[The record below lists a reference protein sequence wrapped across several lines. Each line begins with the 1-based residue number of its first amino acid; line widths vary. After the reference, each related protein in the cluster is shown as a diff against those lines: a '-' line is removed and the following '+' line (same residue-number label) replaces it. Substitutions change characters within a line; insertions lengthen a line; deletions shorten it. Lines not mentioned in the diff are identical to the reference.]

1 MKKIRVTKK
10 SINQIHKFTGI
21 AVCVFLIHLSITGI
35 FLNHTEDLGL
45 DEKYTASPMILAL
58 YNISMPSQEE
68 SFLVDSIFISRF
80 GDQVFMG
87 NQPIIKSENPIMG
100 AAFSNQILAIAFANE
115 MVLLT
120 QEGKLIERISSTAEL
135 PENIQKLGVSEDI
148 LYLKTSD
155 LVWQSSDQAQAWE
168 LSDSDFN
175 DWSNEVVIPDQQTKQ
190 IEMYFSGKGVSLEQF
205 FLDLHNGN
213 IIKGFGKWL
222 LDIIA
227 IFLLLLSISGIWIWL
242 KKRRY

>member
-21 AVCVFLIHLSITGI
+21 AVCIFLIHLSITGI

-68 SFLVDSIFISRF
+68 SFLVDNIFISRF

-87 NQPIIKSENPIMG
+87 NQPIIKSESPIMG

-115 MVLLT
+115 MILLT
-120 QEGKLIERISSTAEL
+120 QEGELIERISSTAEL
-135 PENIQKLGVSEDI
+135 PENIQKLGVSEGI
-148 LYLKTSD
+148 LYLKTPNQ
-155 LVWQSSDQAQAWE
+155 LWQSSDQAQAWE
-168 LSDSDFN
+168 LSDSNFN
-175 DWSNEVVIPDQQTKQ
+175 DWSNEVIMPDQQTKQ

>member
-68 SFLVDSIFISRF
+68 SFLVDNIFISRF

-87 NQPIIKSENPIMG
+87 NQPIIKSENPIIG
-100 AAFSNQILAIAFANE
+100 AALSNQVLFIAFPNE

-120 QEGKLIERISSTAEL
+120 QEGELIERISSTAEL
-135 PENIQKLGVSEDI
+135 PENIQKLGVSEGI
-148 LYLKTSD
+148 LYLKTPNK
-155 LVWQSSDQAQAWE
+155 LWQSSDQAQAWE
-168 LSDSDFN
+168 LSDSNFN
-175 DWSNEVVIPDQQTKQ
+175 DWSNEVIMPDQQTKQ

>member
-21 AVCVFLIHLSITGI
+21 AVCIFLIHLSITGI

-68 SFLVDSIFISRF
+68 SFLVDNIFISRF

-87 NQPIIKSENPIMG
+87 NQPIIKSESPIMG
-100 AAFSNQILAIAFANE
+100 AAFSNQILTIAFANE
-115 MVLLT
+115 MILLT
-120 QEGKLIERISSTAEL
+120 QEGELIERISSTAEL

-148 LYLKTSD
+148 LYLKTPNQ
-155 LVWQSSDQAQAWE
+155 LWQSSDQAQAWE
-168 LSDSDFN
+168 LSDSNFN
-175 DWSNEVVIPDQQTKQ
+175 DWSNEVIMPDQQTKQ

>member
-21 AVCVFLIHLSITGI
+21 AVCIFLIHLSITGI

-68 SFLVDSIFISRF
+68 SFLVDNIFISRF

-87 NQPIIKSENPIMG
+87 NQPIIKSESPIMG
-100 AAFSNQILAIAFANE
+100 AAFANQILAIAFPNE

-120 QEGKLIERISSTAEL
+120 QEGELIERISSTAEL
-135 PENIQKLGVSEDI
+135 PENIQKLGVSEGI
-148 LYLKTSD
+148 LYLKTPNQ
-155 LVWQSSDQAQAWE
+155 LWQSSDQAQAWE
-168 LSDSDFN
+168 LSDSNFN
-175 DWSNEVVIPDQQTKQ
+175 DWSNEVIMPDQQTKQ

>member
-58 YNISMPSQEE
+58 YNISMPSREE
-68 SFLVDSIFISRF
+68 SYLVDNIFISRF
-80 GDQVFMG
+80 SDQVFMD
-87 NQPIIKSENPIMG
+87 NQPIIKSESPIMG
-100 AAFSNQILAIAFANE
+100 AAFSNQILAITFPNE

-120 QEGKLIERISSTAEL
+120 QEGELIERITSTSEL
-135 PENIQKLGVSEDI
+135 PENIQKLGVSENI
-148 LYLKTSD
+148 LYLKTTNQ
-155 LVWQSSDQAQAWE
+155 VWQSSDQAQAWE
-168 LSDSDFN
+168 VSDSSFN
-175 DWSNEVVIPDQQTKQ
+175 DWSNEVTLPDQQTKQ
-190 IEMYFSGKGVSLEQF
+190 IEIYFSGKGVSLEQF

-213 IIKGFGKWL
+213 IIKNFGKWF
-222 LDIIA
+222 LDLIA

>member
-35 FLNHTEDLGL
+35 FLNHTEDLDL

-58 YNISMPSQEE
+58 YNISIPNQKE
-68 SFLVDSIFISRF
+68 SFLVNDIFISRF

-87 NQPIIKSENPIMG
+87 NQPIIKNENPITG
-100 AAFSNQILAIAFANE
+100 ATLSNQVLFIAFPNE

-120 QEGKLIERISSTAEL
+120 QEGELIERISSTAEL

-148 LYLKTSD
+148 LYLKTPNQ
-155 LVWQSSDQAQAWE
+155 LWQSSDQAQAWE
-168 LSDSDFN
+168 LSDSNFN
-175 DWSNEVVIPDQQTKQ
+175 DWSNEVIMPDQQTKQ

>member
-68 SFLVDSIFISRF
+68 SFLVDNIFISRF

-120 QEGKLIERISSTAEL
+120 QEGKLIERISSTSEL

-168 LSDSDFN
+168 LSDLDFN

>member
-1 MKKIRVTKK
+1 MRKIRVTKK

-58 YNISMPSQEE
+58 YNISIPNQKE
-68 SFLVDSIFISRF
+68 SFLVDDIFISRF

-87 NQPIIKSENPIMG
+87 NQPIIKNENPITG
-100 AAFSNQILAIAFANE
+100 ATLSNQVLFIAFPNE

-120 QEGKLIERISSTAEL
+120 QEGELIERISGTAEL

-148 LYLKTSD
+148 LYLKTPNQ
-155 LVWQSSDQAQAWE
+155 LWQSSDQAQAWE
-168 LSDSDFN
+168 LSDSNFN
-175 DWSNEVVIPDQQTKQ
+175 DWSNEVIMPDQQTKQ

>member
-58 YNISMPSQEE
+58 YNISIPSQEE
-68 SFLVDSIFISRF
+68 SFLVDNVFISRF
-80 GDQVFMG
+80 GDQVFMN
-87 NQPIIKSENPIMG
+87 NQPIIKSENPITG
-100 AAFSNQILAIAFANE
+100 VTLSNQVLFIAFPNE

-120 QEGKLIERISSTAEL
+120 QEGELIERISSTAEL
-135 PENIQKLGVSEDI
+135 PENIQKLGVSEGI
-148 LYLKTSD
+148 LYLKTPNQ
-155 LVWQSSDQAQAWE
+155 LWQSSDQAQAWE
-168 LSDSDFN
+168 LSDSNFN
-175 DWSNEVVIPDQQTKQ
+175 DWSNEVIMPDQQTKQ

>member
-58 YNISMPSQEE
+58 YNISMPNKEE
-68 SFLVDSIFISRF
+68 SFLVDNHFISRF
-80 GDQVFMG
+80 GNQVFLD
-87 NQPIIKSENPIMG
+87 NQPVFKSEVPIIG
-100 AAFSNQILAIAFANE
+100 AITFNQMLIIAIKNE
-115 MVLLT
+115 LVLLT
-120 QEGKLIERISSTAEL
+120 EDGELIEKLTTANGV
-135 PENIQKLGVSEDI
+135 PENIQKLGAFNS
-148 LYLKTSD
+148 LLFLKTSNQ
-155 LVWQSSDQAQAWE
+155 VWESNDEGQEWRVSS
-168 LSDSDFN
+168 SSFN
-175 DWSNEVVIPDQQTKQ
+175 KWSNEVVMPDEKTQQV
-190 IEMYFSGKGVSLEQF
+190 ESYFLGKGVSLEQF

-213 IIKGFGKWL
+213 IIKGFGKWI

-227 IFLLLLSISGIWIWL
+227 IFLLLISISGVWIWL
-242 KKRRY
+242 RKKRY

>member
-21 AVCVFLIHLSITGI
+21 AVCIFLIHLSITGI

-58 YNISMPSQEE
+58 YNISIPSQEE
-68 SFLVDSIFISRF
+68 SFLVDNIFISRF
-80 GDQVFMG
+80 GDQVFMN
-87 NQPIIKSENPIMG
+87 NQPIIKNESPIMG
-100 AAFSNQILAIAFANE
+100 AAFSNQILTIAFQNE

-120 QEGKLIERISSTAEL
+120 QEGELIERITSAAEL
-135 PENIQKLGVSEDI
+135 PKNIQKLGVSEDI
-148 LYLKTSD
+148 LYLKTPD
-155 LVWQSSDQAQAWE
+155 QLWQSSDQAQAWE
-168 LSDSDFN
+168 LSGSGFN
-175 DWSNEVVIPDQQTKQ
+175 NWSNEVVLSDQQTKQ

>member
-21 AVCVFLIHLSITGI
+21 AVCIFLIHLSITGI

-68 SFLVDSIFISRF
+68 SFLVDNIFISRF

-87 NQPIIKSENPIMG
+87 NQPIIKSESPIMG
-100 AAFSNQILAIAFANE
+100 AAFSNQILAIALANE

-120 QEGKLIERISSTAEL
+120 QEGELIERISSTAEL
-135 PENIQKLGVSEDI
+135 PENIQKLGVSDDI
-148 LYLKTSD
+148 LFLKTPNQ
-155 LVWQSSDQAQAWE
+155 VWQSSDQAQAWE
-168 LSDSDFN
+168 LSDSNFN
-175 DWSNEVVIPDQQTKQ
+175 DWSNEVIMPDQQTKQ

>member
-21 AVCVFLIHLSITGI
+21 AVCIFLIHLSITGI

-45 DEKYTASPMILAL
+45 DEKYTASPIILSL
-58 YNISMPSQEE
+58 YNISIPSQEE
-68 SFLVDSIFISRF
+68 SFLVYNIFISRF
-80 GDQVFMG
+80 GDQVFMN
-87 NQPIIKSENPIMG
+87 NQPIIKNESPIMG
-100 AAFSNQILAIAFANE
+100 AAFSNQILTIAFQNE

-120 QEGKLIERISSTAEL
+120 QEGELIERITSAAEL
-135 PENIQKLGVSEDI
+135 PKNIQKLGVSEDI
-148 LYLKTSD
+148 LYLKTPD
-155 LVWQSSDQAQAWE
+155 QLWQSSDQAQAWE

-175 DWSNEVVIPDQQTKQ
+175 DWSNEVVMSDQQTKQ

>member
-21 AVCVFLIHLSITGI
+21 AVCIFLIHLSITGI

-68 SFLVDSIFISRF
+68 SFLVDNIFISRF

-87 NQPIIKSENPIMG
+87 NQPIIKSESPIMG
-100 AAFSNQILAIAFANE
+100 AAFSNQILAIALANE

-120 QEGKLIERISSTAEL
+120 QEGELIERISSTAEL
-135 PENIQKLGVSEDI
+135 PENIQKLGVLEDI
-148 LYLKTSD
+148 LYLKTSNQ
-155 LVWQSSDQAQAWE
+155 LWQSSDQGQAWE
-168 LSDSDFN
+168 LSDSNFN
-175 DWSNEVVIPDQQTKQ
+175 DWSNEVIMPDQQTKQ

>member
-58 YNISMPSQEE
+58 YNISIPSQEE
-68 SFLVDSIFISRF
+68 SFVVDNVFISRF
-80 GDQVFMG
+80 GDQVFMD
-87 NQPIIKSENPIMG
+87 NQPIIKSESPIMG
-100 AAFSNQILAIAFANE
+100 AAFSNQILTIAFQNE
-115 MVLLT
+115 MVLVT
-120 QEGKLIERISSTAEL
+120 QEGELIERISSASEL

-148 LYLKTSD
+148 LYLKTPD
-155 LVWQSSDQAQAWE
+155 QLWQSSDQAQAWE
-168 LSDSDFN
+168 LSDSNFN
-175 DWSNEVVIPDQQTKQ
+175 DWSNEVVMSDQQTKQ

>member
-21 AVCVFLIHLSITGI
+21 AVCIFLIHLSITGI

-45 DEKYTASPMILAL
+45 DEKYTASPIILSL
-58 YNISMPSQEE
+58 YNISIPSQEE
-68 SFLVDSIFISRF
+68 SFLVDNIFISRF
-80 GDQVFMG
+80 GDQVFMN
-87 NQPIIKSENPIMG
+87 NQPIIKNESPIMG
-100 AAFSNQILAIAFANE
+100 AAFSNQILTIAFQNE

-120 QEGKLIERISSTAEL
+120 QEGELIERITSAAEL
-135 PENIQKLGVSEDI
+135 PKNIQKLGVSEDI
-148 LYLKTSD
+148 LYLKTPD
-155 LVWQSSDQAQAWE
+155 QLWQSSDQAQAWE
-168 LSDSDFN
+168 FSGSGFN
-175 DWSNEVVIPDQQTKQ
+175 NWSNEVVLSDQQTKQ

>member
-68 SFLVDSIFISRF
+68 SFLVDNIFISRF

>member
-58 YNISMPSQEE
+58 YNISIPNQKE
-68 SFLVDSIFISRF
+68 SFLVNDIFISRF

-87 NQPIIKSENPIMG
+87 NQPIIKNENPITG
-100 AAFSNQILAIAFANE
+100 ATLSNQVLFIAFPNE

-120 QEGKLIERISSTAEL
+120 QEGELIERISSTAEL
-135 PENIQKLGVSEDI
+135 PENIQKLGVSEGI
-148 LYLKTSD
+148 LYLKTPNQ
-155 LVWQSSDQAQAWE
+155 LWQSSDQAQAWE
-168 LSDSDFN
+168 LSDSNFN
-175 DWSNEVVIPDQQTKQ
+175 DWSNEVIMPDQQTKQ

>member
-35 FLNHTEDLGL
+35 FLNHTEDLDL

-58 YNISMPSQEE
+58 YNISIPNQKE
-68 SFLVDSIFISRF
+68 SFLVNDIFISRF

-87 NQPIIKSENPIMG
+87 NQPIIKNENPITG
-100 AAFSNQILAIAFANE
+100 ATLSNQVLIIAFPNE

-120 QEGKLIERISSTAEL
+120 QEGELIERISSTAEL
-135 PENIQKLGVSEDI
+135 PENIQKLGVSEGI
-148 LYLKTSD
+148 LYLKTPNQ
-155 LVWQSSDQAQAWE
+155 LWQSSDQAQAWE
-168 LSDSDFN
+168 LSDSNFN
-175 DWSNEVVIPDQQTKQ
+175 DWSNEVIMPDQQTKQ

>member
-68 SFLVDSIFISRF
+68 SFLVDNIFISRF
-80 GDQVFMG
+80 GDQVFMN
-87 NQPIIKSENPIMG
+87 NQPIIKSESPIMG
-100 AAFSNQILAIAFANE
+100 AAFSNQILAITFPNE

-120 QEGKLIERISSTAEL
+120 QEGELIERITSTSEL
-135 PENIQKLGVSEDI
+135 PENIQKLGVSENI
-148 LYLKTSD
+148 LYLKATNQ
-155 LVWQSSDQAQAWE
+155 VWQSSDQAQAWE
-168 LSDSDFN
+168 VSDSSFN
-175 DWSNEVVIPDQQTKQ
+175 D
-190 IEMYFSGKGVSLEQF
+190 
-205 FLDLHNGN
+205 
-213 IIKGFGKWL
+213 
-222 LDIIA
+222 
-227 IFLLLLSISGIWIWL
+227 
-242 KKRRY
+242 

>member
-58 YNISMPSQEE
+58 YNISMPSREE
-68 SFLVDSIFISRF
+68 SYLVDNIFISRF
-80 GDQVFMG
+80 SDQVFMD
-87 NQPIIKSENPIMG
+87 NQPIIKSESPIMG
-100 AAFSNQILAIAFANE
+100 AAFSNQILAIAFPNE

-120 QEGKLIERISSTAEL
+120 QEGELIERITSTSEL
-135 PENIQKLGVSEDI
+135 PENIQKLGVSENI
-148 LYLKTSD
+148 LYLKTTNQ
-155 LVWQSSDQAQAWE
+155 VWQSSDQAQAWE
-168 LSDSDFN
+168 VSDSGFN
-175 DWSNEVVIPDQQTKQ
+175 DWSNEVTLPDQQTKQ
-190 IEMYFSGKGVSLEQF
+190 IEIYFSGKGVSLEQF

-213 IIKGFGKWL
+213 IIKNFGKWF
-222 LDIIA
+222 LDLIA

>member
-21 AVCVFLIHLSITGI
+21 AVCIFLIHLSITGI

-68 SFLVDSIFISRF
+68 SFLVDNIFISRF

-87 NQPIIKSENPIMG
+87 NQPIIKSENPIIG
-100 AAFSNQILAIAFANE
+100 AALSNQVLFIAFPNE

-120 QEGKLIERISSTAEL
+120 QEGELIERISSTAEL
-135 PENIQKLGVSEDI
+135 PENIQKLGVSENI
-148 LYLKTSD
+148 LYLKTTNQ
-155 LVWQSSDQAQAWE
+155 VWQSSDQAQAWE
-168 LSDSDFN
+168 VSDSGFN
-175 DWSNEVVIPDQQTKQ
+175 DWSNEVTLPDQQTKQ
-190 IEMYFSGKGVSLEQF
+190 IEIYFSGKGVSLEQF

-213 IIKGFGKWL
+213 IIKNFGKWF
-222 LDIIA
+222 LDLIA

>member
-68 SFLVDSIFISRF
+68 SFLVDNIFISRF

-87 NQPIIKSENPIMG
+87 NQPIIKSESPIMG

-115 MVLLT
+115 MILLT
-120 QEGKLIERISSTAEL
+120 QEGELIERISSTAEL
-135 PENIQKLGVSEDI
+135 PQNIQKLGVSEGI
-148 LYLKTSD
+148 LYLKTPNK
-155 LVWQSSDQAQAWE
+155 LWQSSDQAQAWE
-168 LSDSDFN
+168 LSDSNFN
-175 DWSNEVVIPDQQTKQ
+175 DWSNEVIMPDQQTKQ

>member
-21 AVCVFLIHLSITGI
+21 AVCVFLIHLSLTGI
-35 FLNHTEDLGL
+35 FLNHPEDLDL

-58 YNISMPSQEE
+58 YNISIPNQKE
-68 SFLVDSIFISRF
+68 SFLVNDIFISRF

-87 NQPIIKSENPIMG
+87 NQPIIKNENPITG
-100 AAFSNQILAIAFANE
+100 ATLSNQVLIIAFPNE

-120 QEGKLIERISSTAEL
+120 QEGELIERISSTAEL
-135 PENIQKLGVSEDI
+135 PQNIQKLGVSEGI
-148 LYLKTSD
+148 LYLKTPNQ
-155 LVWQSSDQAQAWE
+155 LWQSSDQAQAWE
-168 LSDSDFN
+168 LSDSNFN
-175 DWSNEVVIPDQQTKQ
+175 DWSNEVIMPDQQTKQ

>member
-21 AVCVFLIHLSITGI
+21 AVCIFLIHLSITGI

-45 DEKYTASPMILAL
+45 DEKYTASPIILSL
-58 YNISMPSQEE
+58 YNISIPSQEE
-68 SFLVDSIFISRF
+68 SFLVDNIFISRF
-80 GDQVFMG
+80 GDQVFMN
-87 NQPIIKSENPIMG
+87 NQPIIKNESPIMG
-100 AAFSNQILAIAFANE
+100 AAFSNQILTIAFQNE

-120 QEGKLIERISSTAEL
+120 QEGELIERITSAAEL
-135 PENIQKLGVSEDI
+135 PKNIQKLGVSQDI
-148 LYLKTSD
+148 LYLKTPD
-155 LVWQSSDQAQAWE
+155 QLWQSSDQAQAWE
-168 LSDSDFN
+168 LSGSGFN
-175 DWSNEVVIPDQQTKQ
+175 NWSNEVVLSDQQTKQ

>member
-35 FLNHTEDLGL
+35 FLNHTEDLDL

-58 YNISMPSQEE
+58 YNISIPNQKE
-68 SFLVDSIFISRF
+68 SFLVNDIFISRF

-87 NQPIIKSENPIMG
+87 NQPIIKNENPITG
-100 AAFSNQILAIAFANE
+100 ATLSNQVLFIAFPNE

-120 QEGKLIERISSTAEL
+120 QEGELIERISSTAEL
-135 PENIQKLGVSEDI
+135 PENIQKLGVSEGI
-148 LYLKTSD
+148 LYLKTPNQ
-155 LVWQSSDQAQAWE
+155 LWQSSDQAQAWE
-168 LSDSDFN
+168 LSDSNFN
-175 DWSNEVVIPDQQTKQ
+175 DWSNEVIMPDQQTKQ

>member
-58 YNISMPSQEE
+58 YNISIPSQKE
-68 SFLVDSIFISRF
+68 SFLVDNVFISRF
-80 GDQVFMG
+80 SDQVFMN
-87 NQPIIKSENPIMG
+87 NQPIIKSESPIMG
-100 AAFSNQILAIAFANE
+100 VAFSNQILTIAFQNE
-115 MVLLT
+115 IVLVT
-120 QEGKLIERISSTAEL
+120 QDGELIERITSTSEL
-135 PENIQKLGVSEDI
+135 PENIQKLGVSQDI
-148 LYLKTSD
+148 LFLKTSD
-155 LVWQSSDQAQAWE
+155 QVWQSSDQAQAWE
-168 LSDSDFN
+168 LSDSNFN
-175 DWSNEVVIPDQQTKQ
+175 DWSNEVAMPDEQIKQ

-213 IIKGFGKWL
+213 IIKNFGKWF
-222 LDIIA
+222 LDLIA

-242 KKRRY
+242 RKRRY